1 MTIKQVTP
9 NDCPLYQM
17 LREDQVDAF
26 NQALEE
32 GQTCDF
38 TQRDFRG
45 LDLRGAQLAG
55 LDLSNAY
62 FRGTDLRGIDFRGC
76 HLDGVSLA
84 SARVSGCYFPVEIN
98 ASEIQMS
105 VDLGTRI
112 RHFKP
117 DQHKHKT

>member
-1 MTIKQVTP
+1 MTIKQVIP

-26 NQALEE
+26 NQALEN

-45 LDLRGAQLAG
+45 LDLRGARLSG

-76 HLDGVSLA
+76 QLDGVSLA
-84 SARVSGCYFPVEIN
+84 SARVSGCYFPAEIS
-98 ASEIQMS
+98 ATEIQMS
-105 VDLGTRI
+105 VELGTRI

-117 DQHKHKT
+117 EPQMRKA